1 MNDRAPDGIMAQLRA
16 ATRREHAAIEAT
28 TFGRALLHG
37 EVDAPAYAGQLAAY
51 LQVHESLA
59 RHAWLH
65 LEEPRSWLLAGTV
78 QRARQLR
85 LDLASLRVKR
95 GLDGALSGAL
105 RRSTEA
111 LVRAIDEASFPAA
124 LGAAY
129 VFEGSA
135 MGNRQLAPAL
145 TRSLSLAED
154 ESAYYRGHGAR
165 AGQVFR
171 AFAHEMDK
179 QVVDEGER
187 HEACRGAVLVFSS
200 LVAVFDGLS
209 ATSVAQDEAF
219 TRAPAA

>member
-154 ESAYYRGHGAR
+154 ESAYYRGHGA
-165 AGQVFR
+165 
-171 AFAHEMDK
+171 HEMDK